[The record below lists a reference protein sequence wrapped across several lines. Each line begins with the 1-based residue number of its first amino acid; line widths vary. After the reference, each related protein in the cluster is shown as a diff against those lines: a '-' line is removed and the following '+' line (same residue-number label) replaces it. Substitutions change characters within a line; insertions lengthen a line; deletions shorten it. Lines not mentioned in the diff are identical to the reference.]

1 MWFLRGRRSE
11 EGAAKREMPEGLWTK
26 CEACGEIIY
35 KRQLEEHQYT
45 CPKCGAHF
53 RIGPQEFVKI
63 LFDEGTFQE
72 TNTNIR
78 SVDPLEFVDTK
89 RYTDRLAKA
98 YREIGHSEA
107 LMTGVGQIGGQTVV
121 AGLMNFRFIG
131 GSMGSVV
138 GEKFIRAADEALRR
152 NVPYIVVCASGG
164 ARMQES
170 ALSLMQMAKT
180 AAKLTEL
187 AEHRIPY
194 ITVLTHPTT
203 GGVTASYGMLG
214 DVIIAEPGAL
224 IGFAGP
230 RVIEQTI
237 RRKLPPGFQRAESLL
252 EHGFVDMIVSRRELR
267 ATLSRLLSLLQQSD
281 EQQ

>member
-1 MWFLRGRRSE
+1 MWFLRGKKTAEDST
-11 EGAAKREMPEGLWTK
+11 KREMPEGLWTK
-26 CEACGEIIY
+26 CESCGEIIY
-35 KRQLEEHQYT
+35 KRQLEEHRYT

-53 RIGPQEFVKI
+53 RIGPKEFIAI
-63 LFDEGTFQE
+63 LFDPGSFEE
-72 TNTNIR
+72 THTEVR
-78 SVDPLEFVDTK
+78 SVDPLQFEDTK
-89 RYTDRLAKA
+89 RYADRLAKA
-98 YREIGHSEA
+98 YRDIGHSEA
-107 LMTGVGQIGGQTVV
+107 LMTGRGSIEGIPVV

-138 GEKFIRAADEALRR
+138 GEKFIRAADEALQRR
-152 NVPYIVVCASGG
+152 VPYVVLCASGG

-187 AEHRIPY
+187 AEQRIPY
-194 ITVLTHPTT
+194 ITILTHPTT

-237 RRKLPPGFQRAESLL
+237 RRKLPQGFQRAESLL
-252 EHGFVDMIVSRRELR
+252 KHGFVDMIVPRKALR
-267 ATLSRLLSLLQQSD
+267 QTLARLLSMLQPA
-281 EQQ
+281 

>member
-107 LMTGVGQIGGQTVV
+107 LMTGVGQIEGQTVV

-194 ITVLTHPTT
+194 IAVLTHPTT